1 MEAWK
6 VACRW
11 GDELNSIFLKK
22 SDENWSLSDES
33 NVFFS
38 PLPSTK
44 QCSKRKQKN
53 KKKTKRN
60 EAV

>member
-33 NVFFS
+33 NVFFFS
-38 PLPSTK
+38 LTL
-44 QCSKRKQKN
+44 N
-53 KKKTKRN
+53 K
-60 EAV
+60 AV